1 MRMRSL
7 AAIALVGMVAATVPA
22 AAAPRP
28 KATKPKATKKGAATT
43 VAPTTAAPATTAAA
57 AATTV
62 AAAPKSGLPA
72 TAEKIKAKGKIRI
85 GVKFDVPFMGL
96 KNAVTGNLDG
106 FDTEMGKIIAR
117 KIFGTDKDKIE
128 WVEAISRNR
137 EPFITDDKV
146 DIVIS
151 TYTINDARK
160 KIVDFAGPY
169 VSARQDILIYKVD
182 ASSIKSV
189 DDLNGRKVCS
199 VQGSTSLNNL
209 KAKAPRAD
217 VVAFNTYSECVEAL
231 KDGRVD
237 AVTTDDLIL
246 ISFAKKFPAFQLV
259 GKPFSDEPYGIGL
272 KRCDNDFR
280 TWINDTVDESVKN
293 GDYKKAWD
301 APNSIGD
308 AGLPLNNPPK
318 TDRYAAAGC

>member
-1 MRMRSL
+1 MRVRSL
-7 AAIALVGMVAATVPA
+7 AAIALVGMVALT
-22 AAAPRP
+22 APVS
-28 KATKPKATKKGAATT
+28 AATKKRVTTTKKKKVVATA
-43 VAPTTAAPATTAAA
+43 APTTAAAKVADTTLPP
-57 AATTV
+57 V
-62 AAAPKSGLPA
+62 AKASALPA
-72 TAEKIKAKGKIRI
+72 SAEKIKAKGKIVV

-96 KNAVTGNLDG
+96 KNAVSGNVDG
-106 FDTEMGKIIAR
+106 FDTEMAKIIAR
-117 KIFGTDKDKIE
+117 KIFGTDKGKIE
-128 WVEAISRNR
+128 FVEAISRNR
-137 EPFITDDKV
+137 EPFIQDGKV

-160 KIVDFAGPY
+160 KLVDFAGPY

-182 ASSIKSV
+182 ATSIRTV

-199 VQGSTSLNNL
+199 VQGSTSLTNVR
-209 KAKAPRAD
+209 AKAPKAD

-272 KRCDNDFR
+272 KKCDTEMRN
-280 TWINDTVDESVKN
+280 WINDAIDEANKN

-301 APNSIGD
+301 ATNSLGD
-308 AGLPLNNPPK
+308 AGLPLTNPPK
-318 TDRYAAAGC
+318 TDRYAPIAC

>member
-7 AAIALVGMVAATVPA
+7 AALALVGTIIVTAPANAANNSKKKKATTTKKPAATA
-22 AAAPRP
+22 
-28 KATKPKATKKGAATT
+28 
-43 VAPTTAAPATTAAA
+43 APTTAAAPASP
-57 AATTV
+57 TTV
-62 AAAPKSGLPA
+62 AKSGLPA
-72 TAEKIKAKGKIRI
+72 TAEKIKAKGKITI

-96 KNAVTGNLDG
+96 KNAVTGGVDG

-137 EPFITDDKV
+137 EPFITDGKV

-182 ASSIKSV
+182 AGSIKSV

-231 KDGRVD
+231 KDGRVE

-246 ISFAKKFPAFQLV
+246 ISFAKKFSAFQLV

-280 TWINDTVDESVKN
+280 NWINDTIDEAVKN

-308 AGLPLNNPPK
+308 AGLPLTNPPK